1 MFSELLKNIAVALDA
16 GGFPYMVIGGQAVLV
31 YGEPR
36 LTKDIDIT
44 VGASLDRLTA
54 LVRLVETVDLEILVD
69 PDEFTTK
76 TLVLPCRDR
85 WTGIR
90 VDFMFCWSIYE
101 QEALRR
107 CRSIDLLGTAVRF
120 ASLEDVVIHKIIAG
134 RPRDLEDVRL
144 ILIKN
149 PEFDRLY
156 IEHWLKEFDEA
167 LAEDLGAR
175 FKQVRQESKKES

>member
-1 MFSELLKNIAVALDA
+1 M
-16 GGFPYMVIGGQAVLV
+16 
-31 YGEPR
+31 
-36 LTKDIDIT
+36 
-44 VGASLDRLTA
+44 
-54 LVRLVETVDLEILVD
+54 VRLVETVDLEILVD

-120 ASLEDVVIHKIIAG
+120 ASLEDVVI
-134 RPRDLEDVRL
+134 
-144 ILIKN
+144 
-149 PEFDRLY
+149 Y
-156 IEHWLKEFDEA
+156 
-167 LAEDLGAR
+167 
-175 FKQVRQESKKES
+175 